1 MPTSDSTR
9 ALHLDDGARYKPKI
23 VRSFATV
30 ALTSAVETTS
40 ASFETHRYQAARVTM
55 HAKAIGAATTVSV
68 ALLTGPDSTSISQTC
83 LTSSGAAAVTL
94 ASTVPVR
101 RTFVGLDRYS
111 ALVIGCAGTN
121 ASTGFYADVELI

>member
-1 MPTSDSTR
+1 
-9 ALHLDDGARYKPKI
+9 
-23 VRSFATV
+23 
-30 ALTSAVETTS
+30 
-40 ASFETHRYQAARVTM
+40 M